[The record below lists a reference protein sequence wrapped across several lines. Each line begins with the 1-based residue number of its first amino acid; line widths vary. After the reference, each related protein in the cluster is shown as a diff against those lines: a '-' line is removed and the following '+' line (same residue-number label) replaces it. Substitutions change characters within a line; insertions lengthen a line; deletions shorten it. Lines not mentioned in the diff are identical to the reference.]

1 MRDVDVTRDEVE
13 EGVATAPEPK
23 RSRPMLA
30 FLKIW
35 LPFPVMLAG
44 ILYFQFR
51 SGDLGSSPGGTTG
64 GVFEK
69 AGNELP
75 MLVQSLD
82 QERRELDQEWERV
95 RDVRRRLPLEE
106 SEIENRQRDAG
117 DLLDRVEAKVL
128 VMEEERDD
136 MYMEFARVYDA
147 LKPDAA
153 ADILADIDVET
164 STEILRRMKQ
174 RQVAQIMA
182 SLEPDAA
189 ARISQRM
196 LRAP

>member
-1 MRDVDVTRDEVE
+1 
-13 EGVATAPEPK
+13 
-23 RSRPMLA
+23 
-30 FLKIW
+30 
-35 LPFPVMLAG
+35 
-44 ILYFQFR
+44 
-51 SGDLGSSPGGTTG
+51 
-64 GVFEK
+64 
-69 AGNELP
+69 